1 MYIFFN
7 QITVKALS
15 SQRKKQ
21 LEFQMKNNDLH
32 IQMATILELV
42 RENIASSGWSEKND
56 KMLKETIKDLMTI
69 HDNYQVSFQSKS
81 VKCER
86 S

>member
-1 MYIFFN
+1 
-7 QITVKALS
+7 
-15 SQRKKQ
+15 
-21 LEFQMKNNDLH
+21 MKNNDLH

>member
-1 MYIFFN
+1 M
-7 QITVKALS
+7 S

-56 KMLKETIKDLMTI
+56 KMLKETITDLMTI

-81 VKCER
+81 VTCEK

>member
-1 MYIFFN
+1 M
-7 QITVKALS
+7 S

-21 LEFQMKNNDLH
+21 LEFQM
-32 IQMATILELV
+32 ATILELV
-42 RENIASSGWSEKND
+42 RESIASSGWSEKND

-81 VKCER
+81 VKCEK

>member
-1 MYIFFN
+1 M
-7 QITVKALS
+7 S

-42 RENIASSGWSEKND
+42 RESIASSGWSEKND

-69 HDNYQVSFQSKS
+69 HDNYQVSFQLKS
-81 VKCER
+81 AKGEKL
-86 S
+86 